1 MKEDFISVVSF
12 YDWMSNRDDS
22 CPLNVP
28 DFSTGQ
34 WCDGR
39 PLKKR
44 KQAVWFYRVPLTL
57 ICLCRLYAPL
67 RQLIANISL
76 TERKQSTGGKL
87 R

>member
-39 PLKKR
+39 PLKK
-44 KQAVWFYRVPLTL
+44 KKESSLILQGALDTNLSLQA
-57 ICLCRLYAPL
+57 L
-67 RQLIANISL
+67 R
-76 TERKQSTGGKL
+76 STASADSEH
-87 R
+87 